1 MAFYNIYRSKI
12 CGNNSPKPGEN
23 GKIKYAVGKFLY
35 YT

>member
-12 CGNNSPKPGEN
+12 YGNHSPKTEEN